1 MKVQQIQNFSTI
13 DPTSKITPVRPKK
26 HRDMGCEH
34 YNCRNNNLILFS
46 IPDCIKDVVILVDRS
61 ENILS
66 GNGLSNWRTL
76 QEFLMRF
83 IAALDVGPSRTRIG
97 IVSFNE
103 ASRPELRF
111 SQCSNDQCVKN
122 TIFAIDAPVSVL
134 KISIITT
141 IAIKNN
147 TNI

>member
-1 MKVQQIQNFSTI
+1 
-13 DPTSKITPVRPKK
+13 
-26 HRDMGCEH
+26 MGCEH
-34 YNCRNNNLILFS
+34 YNSRNNNLILYS

-61 ENILS
+61 ENVLS

-141 IAIKNN
+141 VAIKIIQTFINILFNFLCVTETHVIVMTN
-147 TNI
+147 TPGWL

>member
-1 MKVQQIQNFSTI
+1 
-13 DPTSKITPVRPKK
+13 
-26 HRDMGCEH
+26 MGCEH
-34 YNCRNNNLILFS
+34 YNSRNNNLILFS

-141 IAIKNN
+141 VAIKIIQTFINILFNFLCVTETHVIVMTN
-147 TNI
+147 TPGWL